1 MRILFGTDNFYPNVN
16 GSANFA
22 YELAK
27 GLVRNGHDI
36 AVIAPSRKFKHTL
49 TKSDG
54 MIIYGIRSVMIP
66 KIIHPAR
73 MRIPLAINP
82 LKIRKIVA
90 EINPEIIHIQDHFMI
105 GSQVVNAGRKLGIP
119 QIGTNHF
126 LPENFIHYLYP
137 PDFAKKPLSKLAWRQ
152 FINVYKHLDLITTPT
167 KTATSLIKNLGLK
180 NPVIPISCGV
190 DLDRFNPKNNGHYLK
205 KRYKI
210 TNFKPV
216 ILFVGRLDKEKNIDL
231 LIKAFSHV
239 LKSID
244 AELVIAGKG
253 KERANL
259 LKLSKTLATDKNITF
274 TGFVSDKDLPCL
286 YRIADV
292 FAIASI
298 AELQSIATMEAMACG
313 LPIVA
318 VKAIALPE
326 LVHDGKNGYLFD
338 LGDVKTLANKMIK
351 LVKNPTLQKKMSES
365 SLKII
370 SHHNL
375 INTIKSYEQIY
386 QQLISTAKF

>member
-1 MRILFGTDNFYPNVN
+1 MNILIGTDNFYPNVN

-27 GLVRNGHDI
+27 GLVRNGHHI
-36 AVIAPSRKFKHTL
+36 SVIAPSRKFKHTL
-49 TKSDG
+49 TKHEG
-54 MIIYGIRSVMIP
+54 MMIYGIRSVMIP

-73 MRIPLAINP
+73 LRIPLAINP
-82 LKIRKIVA
+82 LKIRKIIA
-90 EINPEIIHIQDHFMI
+90 EASPQVIHIQDHFMI
-105 GSQVVNAGRKLGIP
+105 GSQVASAGRKLGIP

-126 LPENFIHYLYP
+126 LPENLIHYLYP
-137 PDFAKKPLSKLAWRQ
+137 PDFAKKPLSKLAWKQ

-180 NPVIPISCGV
+180 NPVIAISCGV
-190 DLDRFNPKNNGHYLK
+190 DLARFNPKNNGDYLK

-210 TNFKPV
+210 TNLKPV

-231 LIKAFSHV
+231 LIKAFSNV

-244 AELVIAGKG
+244 VQLVIAGKG
-253 KERANL
+253 KERSNL
-259 LKLSKTLATDKNITF
+259 LKLSQTLAVDKNVTF
-274 TGFVSDKDLPCL
+274 TGFVSEKDLPYL

-313 LPIVA
+313 CAVVTTDVGAVSNYAIKNETALVVDPHDINNIAKSIVQ
-318 VKAIALPE
+318 
-326 LVHDGKNGYLFD
+326 
-338 LGDVKTLANKMIK
+338 
-351 LVKNPTLQKKMSES
+351 LVKNKKERE
-365 SLKII
+365 II
-370 SHHNL
+370 AKNGF
-375 INTIKSYEQIY
+375 NYIKKFNWDK
-386 QQLISTAKF
+386 STDELEATFKKYVS